1 MTGTSIRLIVL
12 GYTKFGENALALH
25 TLSDAYGRRSFLVRV
40 GAKTPMALFLPL
52 NLLEADVTENPKSDL
67 WAARNFQPLA
77 PLTGIRDNLSK
88 NTISLFMSEV
98 LYRTVR
104 EGVYEEGLY
113 GWCEQQ
119 VRTLDA
125 LESDWN
131 NFHLRFLL
139 ELAVAL
145 GFSPSWEDLAPLCGS
160 HVGVVSK
167 LLTAS
172 FAECMLIPLTG
183 ADRNEIAEA
192 LIRYL
197 EIHLEAA
204 VNVRSLAV
212 LREIFR

>member
-1 MTGTSIRLIVL
+1 MATTSVRLVVL

-25 TLSDAYGRRSFLVRV
+25 TLSETYGRRSFLVRV
-40 GAKTPMALFLPL
+40 GSKAPMALFLPL

-67 WAARNFQPLA
+67 WSARNFLPLL

-88 NTISLFMSEV
+88 NAISLFMSEV

-104 EGVYEEGLY
+104 EGVYEPGLY

-131 NFHLRFLL
+131 NYHLRFLL

-145 GFSPSWEDLAPLCGS
+145 GFRPTWEDLAPLAGS
-160 HVGVVSK
+160 HIDVLSR
-167 LLTAS
+167 LLDAS
-172 FAECMLIPLTG
+172 FAESMLIPLTG
-183 ADRNEIAEA
+183 AARSEIAET
-192 LIRYL
+192 LLRYL
-197 EIHLEAA
+197 EIHLEIS
-204 VNVRSLAV
+204 VNIRSLDV